1 MQESVMIFTTFI
13 YKSTNLQ
20 FFKPVQEQRLF
31 KKKKKMQEHDQENRE
46 KKETNTFG
54 LVVIFESLFPK
65 TARLTDHHVFL
76 FLSFSLTFTPSSLKS
91 AQKKKTFL
99 FITLSLSVPRLTR
112 RRVSVFASLL
122 WLPLSSS
129 WEKMD
134 LLCLMEL
141 IMAL

>member
-1 MQESVMIFTTFI
+1 MQESVMIYTTCI

-76 FLSFSLTFTPSSLKS
+76 FLSFSLTFTPSSLKN

-99 FITLSLSVPRLTR
+99 FITLSLSVLRLTR

>member
-1 MQESVMIFTTFI
+1 MIFTTFT

-99 FITLSLSVPRLTR
+99 FITLSLSLFWDSRAVGP
-112 RRVSVFASLL
+112 
-122 WLPLSSS
+122 
-129 WEKMD
+129 
-134 LLCLMEL
+134 LCLHRCCGSHSPPPGRKWTFSV
-141 IMAL
+141 